1 MTDRANVWRHR
12 TGEIRLDRTLV
23 MGILNVT
30 PDSFSDG
37 GRHLDPDQ
45 ALRHGFEMVEHG
57 ADLLDVGGESTRPG
71 SDPVSAE
78 EEWRRVGPVMRDL
91 AAKVDVPL
99 SVDTMKPEV
108 AAKAIEAGASIV
120 NDVSGLREP
129 AMVHVVARSR
139 VGAVVMHMLGNPKT
153 MQTHPEYADVVGEVR
168 SFLTERIRVLEVA
181 GVATDPVAVDPG
193 VGFGKTQEHNLAL
206 LQHDEDIVVGTV
218 CSHSSLQIFHGARQE
233 GFRTLGIAIGQR
245 PRFYD
250 AFPLAKPDEFL
261 IVDSYAEILD
271 QADELVAR
279 QAVTVPHGSFVEYM
293 GADVFAKLRIPTF
306 GNREVL
312 RWESD
317 REKQREWLTSAGV
330 PMPLKIEH
338 PKDIDRPVFVKYYGA
353 KGGRGSFIAKNYEDF
368 KESIQPGMKFT
379 IQEYVVGTRYYIH
392 YFYSPFATSGYT
404 LSKGALEMLGVD
416 RRDEA
421 NIDEM
426 YKLGAQEALR
436 KMGLLPT
443 FVVTG
448 NMPVV
453 LRESLLPKAF
463 EMGERAVERS
473 IALFGGMIGPF
484 CLETIVSDK
493 LEFKVFEISTRLG

>member
-1 MTDRANVWRHR
+1 
-12 TGEIRLDRTLV
+12 
-23 MGILNVT
+23 
-30 PDSFSDG
+30 
-37 GRHLDPDQ
+37 
-45 ALRHGFEMVEHG
+45 MV
-57 ADLLDVGGESTRPG
+57 SKKT
-71 SDPVSAE
+71 
-78 EEWRRVGPVMRDL
+78 
-91 AAKVDVPL
+91 
-99 SVDTMKPEV
+99 
-108 AAKAIEAGASIV
+108 IASIL
-120 NDVSGLREP
+120 DDYE
-129 AMVHVVARSR
+129 
-139 VGAVVMHMLGNPKT
+139 
-153 MQTHPEYADVVGEVR
+153 E
-168 SFLTERIRVLEVA
+168 
-181 GVATDPVAVDPG
+181 
-193 VGFGKTQEHNLAL
+193 
-206 LQHDEDIVVGTV
+206 IVIATV

-233 GFRTLGIAIGQR
+233 GFRTLGIAIGKR

-250 AFPLAKPDEFL
+250 AFPLAKPDDFL
-261 IVDSYAEILD
+261 IVDSYADIVD
-271 QADELVAR
+271 QADDLVSR
-279 QAVTVPHGSFVEYM
+279 QVVTVPHGSFVEYM
-293 GADVFAKLRIPTF
+293 GSDIFAKLRIPTF

-330 PMPLKIEH
+330 PMPDKIEH

-368 KESIQPGMKFT
+368 KESIQPGMKYA
-379 IQEYVVGTRYYIH
+379 IQEYVVGTRYYMH
-392 YFYSPFATSGYT
+392 YFYSPLATTGYR
-404 LSKGALEMLGVD
+404 LSRGALEMLGVD

-493 LEFKVFEISTRLG
+493 LEFKVFEIATYVETRYLRKKMKNRRVRTAKRDDEMQDNAHNAIITTKAIMSSLDRQGIRSVEADAWIQEAQTANARHNYRVAMDLTSKAKERLLALKAAQASKGDLAKLDRLSVGASTDEMTTKEMLQKEIPPNMIQSKFSIEVAGAAVEQGRVNGRDVSQAKELMAPAKSPLYAKE